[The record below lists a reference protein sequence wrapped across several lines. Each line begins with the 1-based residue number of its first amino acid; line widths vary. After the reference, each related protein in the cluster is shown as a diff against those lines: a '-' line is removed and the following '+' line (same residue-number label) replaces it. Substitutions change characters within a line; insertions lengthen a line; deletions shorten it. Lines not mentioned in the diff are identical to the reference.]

1 MNTYKIIA
9 HIINPF
15 DEEQKRN
22 LGDSYAKVLSDYC
35 FIQDKGFP
43 LDERIARI
51 KNYSIDGAIEKHN
64 SEVPY
69 FIDEDADGVYLLKK
83 ID

>member
-1 MNTYKIIA
+1 MNTYKIVA

-15 DEEQKRN
+15 NEEQERN
-22 LGDSYAKVLSDYC
+22 LGNNYAKVVKDFC

-64 SEVPY
+64 SKVPY